1 MTNQEALEK
10 RRTFGI
16 ISHPDAGKT
25 TLTEK
30 LLLFGGAIQTAGAVK
45 NNKIKKTATSDFMEI
60 EKQRGISVATSVMAC
75 EYENKQINI
84 LDTPG
89 HKDFAEDTFRTLT
102 AVDSVILVIDCAN
115 GVEEQTKK
123 LMEVCRMR
131 KTPVIIFVNKMDRDG
146 KDPFEL
152 LDELEQTLD
161 LKVRP
166 LTWPIGIGDRFQGV
180 YNIYQK
186 SLNLFSANKTKI
198 ASDLVSI
205 LDIQDVALTE
215 IIGVKPA
222 EELLEELET
231 IEGVYDAFNR
241 ETYLS
246 GDVAPVFF
254 GSAVNNFGVQEL
266 LDTFCE
272 ISPSPRGRE
281 SDKRMVEPTDANFSG
296 FVFKIHANLD
306 PKHRDR
312 IAFLRVVSGKF
323 ERNTFYHH
331 VRLQKKLKF
340 ANPTSFMAQDKSV
353 IDEAYPGDVVGL
365 YDTGNFKIGDTMTE
379 GEIMMYK
386 GIPSFSPEIFQ
397 ELENLDPLKSKQ
409 LEKGIR
415 QLIDEGVAQLFVQ
428 QPGNRKI
435 VGTVG
440 QLQFEVINYRLIH
453 EYGANCRF
461 VPRNYFKAC
470 WITSNDK
477 IQLESF
483 RRAKANYL
491 AVDKDDNLVFLAET
505 TFLLSM
511 AEQDYPEIT
520 FHKSSEF
527 MLEL

>member
-1 MTNQEALEK
+1 M
-10 RRTFGI
+10 
-16 ISHPDAGKT
+16 
-25 TLTEK
+25 
-30 LLLFGGAIQTAGAVK
+30 
-45 NNKIKKTATSDFMEI
+45 
-60 EKQRGISVATSVMAC
+60 
-75 EYENKQINI
+75 
-84 LDTPG
+84 
-89 HKDFAEDTFRTLT
+89 
-102 AVDSVILVIDCAN
+102 
-115 GVEEQTKK
+115 
-123 LMEVCRMR
+123 
-131 KTPVIIFVNKMDRDG
+131 
-146 KDPFEL
+146 
-152 LDELEQTLD
+152 
-161 LKVRP
+161 
-166 LTWPIGIGDRFQGV
+166 GDRFQGV

-205 LDIQDVALTE
+205 LDIQDDALTE
-215 IIGVKPA
+215 IIGENPSA
-222 EELLEELET
+222 ELREELET
-231 IEGVYDAFNR
+231 IEGVYDPFNR
-241 ETYLS
+241 GTYLS

-266 LDTFCE
+266 LNTFCE

-281 SDKRMVEPTDANFSG
+281 SDKRMVEPTDTNFSG

-353 IDEAYPGDVVGL
+353 IDEAFPGDVVGL

-470 WITSNDK
+470 WVTSNDK

-511 AEQDYPEIT
+511 AEQDYPNIT

-527 MLEL
+527 MLELAN